1 LRGIGT
7 TEWSAAWRTE
17 MTKAADGFIEAARGL
32 AGKADALAEMIGLT
46 IPGGPDAALGLRVLG
61 QLLTHADAMRG
72 IHYLAVDGDAIGRA
86 LSEIDALKERAQLL
100 AKDLSAQYRSSVFEE
115 DLRALLSE
123 WIIASN
129 ANFLTRSGRQ
139 KVVRQK
145 LQPFALSQPADD
157 LGVELA
163 GLIELRELHGAAQS
177 LRPQLAAFGA
187 AFMGLDTSTLAFRPW
202 AKWADSAR
210 LLCTKLA
217 HLLSL
222 DAGVIQQHIVML
234 LTEYPHLFSPNGAA
248 RSAYVSFS
256 TCFDTFNAA
265 QDLLISVA
273 GRNEPI
279 TSTVGDESWIERS
292 ISTAERWKANLHK
305 STGWCHWNGSASRAR
320 SADLAP
326 LVDAIEQGMLDPQR
340 IGAAFEAAYAR
351 WWTDR
356 IMTTDPVLRTFSALR
371 HEDTIARFRAADE
384 KVSELTKRIVRAR
397 LKGDIPLPTAFGT
410 DPEWGT
416 LSRELTRR
424 AKHQPLRQ
432 LFAKLP
438 TVLTQ
443 LTPCVMMSPLSIAQ
457 YLPPDSK
464 PFDVVIFDE
473 ASQIPVWDA
482 VGAIARGK
490 QVVIVG
496 DPEQLPPTSISERD
510 VDDIDDGT
518 DVEDQESI
526 LDECLASNIP
536 SRRLDWHYRSRS
548 ESLIAFSN
556 AHYYN
561 GRLVT
566 FPSPI
571 TEDRAVRYVHVPNGV
586 YERGTGRVNRE
597 EARAVVAEVVRRL
610 KDPEF
615 ESLHGSLGVVTFN
628 GEQQRLIE
636 NLLDH
641 ERRNRPELEA
651 FFDPARW
658 YEPVLVKN
666 LEKVQGDER
675 DTILFSVAVAPDQ
688 TGRAV
693 STISSLNKSGG
704 HRRLNVAI
712 TRARKEMIVF
722 ATLRPEQIDLSRTG
736 ARGVREFKHFL
747 EFAERGARAI
757 AEAFAATGDGVESP
771 FEEAVKSKLE
781 TRSWTV
787 HTQIGVSSFRVDL
800 GIVDPDAPGRYLA
813 GVECDGATYHRSATA
828 RDRDRLRE
836 NILTQLGWRIR
847 RVWSTDWWI
856 DTESAIEKLHQQLV
870 ADLETSRA
878 ERAKAESDKAERE
891 KVAQQAVFQPVPA
904 GEFDGEDFEQTTA
917 SLDDIPPA
925 PPRLEPAVTG
935 RGHQSSQLP
944 KQERAALYA
953 EAALGTPVEGVRDTS
968 SVRAYRIADLS
979 DFAADPGKFYEH
991 VYRSRLR
998 PMIARVIA
1006 VEGPIYEDVLVQRIA
1021 RAHGF
1026 GRAASRIREIVLRDV
1041 ASHVARTLEGN
1052 RVVYWPEESDPSATA
1067 VFRNCTE
1074 GVRDHSD
1081 IPIAELAS
1089 LADSFHRPDADTDET
1104 VRSMALY
1111 FNLARLREAT
1121 RERFEEAVIVAKNAA
1136 TKVIP

>member
-1 LRGIGT
+1 
-7 TEWSAAWRTE
+7 
-17 MTKAADGFIEAARGL
+17 
-32 AGKADALAEMIGLT
+32 
-46 IPGGPDAALGLRVLG
+46 
-61 QLLTHADAMRG
+61 
-72 IHYLAVDGDAIGRA
+72 
-86 LSEIDALKERAQLL
+86 
-100 AKDLSAQYRSSVFEE
+100 
-115 DLRALLSE
+115 
-123 WIIASN
+123 
-129 ANFLTRSGRQ
+129 
-139 KVVRQK
+139 
-145 LQPFALSQPADD
+145 
-157 LGVELA
+157 
-163 GLIELRELHGAAQS
+163 
-177 LRPQLAAFGA
+177 
-187 AFMGLDTSTLAFRPW
+187 
-202 AKWADSAR
+202 
-210 LLCTKLA
+210 
-217 HLLSL
+217 
-222 DAGVIQQHIVML
+222 
-234 LTEYPHLFSPNGAA
+234 
-248 RSAYVSFS
+248 
-256 TCFDTFNAA
+256 
-265 QDLLISVA
+265 
-273 GRNEPI
+273 
-279 TSTVGDESWIERS
+279 
-292 ISTAERWKANLHK
+292 
-305 STGWCHWNGSASRAR
+305 
-320 SADLAP
+320 
-326 LVDAIEQGMLDPQR
+326 
-340 IGAAFEAAYAR
+340 
-351 WWTDR
+351 
-356 IMTTDPVLRTFSALR
+356 
-371 HEDTIARFRAADE
+371 
-384 KVSELTKRIVRAR
+384 
-397 LKGDIPLPTAFGT
+397 
-410 DPEWGT
+410 
-416 LSRELTRR
+416 
-424 AKHQPLRQ
+424 
-432 LFAKLP
+432 
-438 TVLTQ
+438 
-443 LTPCVMMSPLSIAQ
+443 
-457 YLPPDSK
+457 
-464 PFDVVIFDE
+464 
-473 ASQIPVWDA
+473 
-482 VGAIARGK
+482 
-490 QVVIVG
+490 
-496 DPEQLPPTSISERD
+496 
-510 VDDIDDGT
+510 
-518 DVEDQESI
+518 
-526 LDECLASNIP
+526 
-536 SRRLDWHYRSRS
+536 
-548 ESLIAFSN
+548 
-556 AHYYN
+556 
-561 GRLVT
+561 
-566 FPSPI
+566 
-571 TEDRAVRYVHVPNGV
+571 
-586 YERGTGRVNRE
+586 
-597 EARAVVAEVVRRL
+597 
-610 KDPEF
+610 
-615 ESLHGSLGVVTFN
+615 
-628 GEQQRLIE
+628 
-636 NLLDH
+636 
-641 ERRNRPELEA
+641 
-651 FFDPARW
+651 
-658 YEPVLVKN
+658 VKN
-666 LEKVQGDER
+666 LENVQGDER

-1089 LADSFHRPDADTDET
+1089 LADSFHRPDADTEET